1 MLCGVRGLS
10 RSSSGAVA
18 PIVALSLFGLIAA
31 GGIAF
36 DYARLANLDTELQD
50 AADQAAL
57 AAAGQLDGQAGACA
71 RAAAAASSLL
81 TNKTYFANN
90 TGSTTGT
97 SVEVP
102 TSGVSD
108 CSGTAST
115 QFYKSYDRDTDRPGP
130 PADDDSNAKIVIVS
144 VAPRQTTYF
153 LTPIVAAFH
162 SGDIGAQAVAALG
175 SAICK
180 MPPVMICNPEETGSN
195 TSFNASA
202 YVGDGLRLTSVGNG
216 TGTWAPGNF
225 GYLDTQSGVGGAPGL
240 RQALGWN
247 SPPGE
252 CVSTDGVDTKPGA
265 TVTVTDAM
273 NTRFDI
279 YQNGNTSCPAGG
291 SCSASINSIK
301 DVRRP
306 ANGNQCGF
314 VNNGNG
320 WQLDKSGIGY
330 YGNNAKNIPNSA
342 TMPLPIGQTP
352 SAMGHPRDMCHAVN
366 GSGGTCA
373 GVRMGDGNWDRDA
386 YFRTNYV
393 RTSIGRSGQAI
404 GSFWTSADW
413 QANTGLS
420 PTAPRT
426 LPDGSPNPAYAS
438 RYNVYQ
444 WEIAHR
450 FNLTLTPVDGVAV
463 LEPRAP
469 GATGNTLVS
478 YGRPVCS
485 PSQGYGAGQVPNA
498 TIPDRRRISVAVVDC
513 TANGVKGNV
522 NNVPVEKWIDIFLV
536 EPSLQR
542 DRTNDGDMYVE
553 VIGESLA
560 GGSGSTAGQVIR
572 HDVPYLIK

>member
-1 MLCGVRGLS
+1 MFGAVRGLL

-18 PIVALSLFGLIAA
+18 PTVALSLVGLIAV

-36 DYARLANLDTELQD
+36 DYARLASLDTELQD

-81 TNKTYFANN
+81 TNKTYFAKN

-108 CSGTAST
+108 CSGNASI
-115 QFYKSYDRDTDRPGP
+115 QFYQSYNRDTDTPGP

-162 SGDIGAQAVAALG
+162 SPDVGAQAVAALG
-175 SAICK
+175 SAVCK
-180 MPPVMICNPEETGSN
+180 MPPVMICNPAETGGN
-195 TSFNASA
+195 TSFDPSD

-216 TGTWAPGNF
+216 SGTWAPGNF
-225 GYLDTQSGVGGAPGL
+225 GYLNTQSGVSGAPGL
-240 RQALGWN
+240 REALGWN

-279 YQNGNTSCPAGG
+279 YTNVSCPAGG
-291 SCSASINSIK
+291 TCSAAINSVK
-301 DVRRP
+301 DVLRP
-306 ANGNQCGF
+306 ANA
-314 VNNGNG
+314 NGNNSCTMHNQG
-320 WQLDKSGIGY
+320 WQLPTNY
-330 YGNNAKNIPNSA
+330 YGSGNLPALNS
-342 TMPLPIGQTP
+342 TPGPLPAGSTP
-352 SAMGHPRDMCHAVN
+352 ASMGHPRDECHAVSQN
-366 GSGGTCA
+366 GSCA
-373 GVRMGDGNWDRDA
+373 GGRIGDGVWDANA
-386 YFRTNYV
+386 YFRTNYI
-393 RTSIGRSGQAI
+393 RTVATANGAA
-404 GSFWTSADW
+404 GSRWTAANW

-420 PTAPRT
+420 PTAPRLVPGT
-426 LPDGSPNPAYAS
+426 TTPNPAYAS
-438 RYNVYQ
+438 RYNVYV
-444 WEIAHR
+444 WETEHR
-450 FNLTLTPVDGVAV
+450 GQAVDGVTV
-463 LEPRAP
+463 LDPSP
-469 GATGNTLVS
+469 VGASGNTLVD
-478 YGRPVCS
+478 YRKPVCS
-485 PSQGYGAGQVPNA
+485 PLQGYGSGLVPNA
-498 TIPDRRRISVAVVDC
+498 TTPDRRRVSVAVVNC
-513 TANGVKGNV
+513 LANSVKGNSV
-522 NNVPVEKWIDIFLV
+522 GVPVEKWVDVFIT
-536 EPSLQR
+536 EPSLAR
-542 DRTNDGDMYVE
+542 ERTTDGDMYVE
-553 VIGESLA
+553 IIGESVA